1 MSEEQLPI
9 VALMRFGDKTK
20 EDVIAEMRGIMAN
33 VPPKDAETIK
43 LGAAGLKSFGADFE
57 PVFRE
62 WSAPYGRWKAK
73 QLFHKVRPD
82 PDALE
87 ELFDRQFAAEERRN
101 PFVPLD
107 RDAIQKMPPPND
119 RVKGV
124 FPVEGLGAIYG
135 RSGTAK
141 SFLVQD
147 LGCAIAEGR
156 PWFGHRTKQGPV
168 AHAVLEGAGAIPAR
182 VRAWEAHNG
191 RNFPSN
197 FRIVTQ
203 PLFLTSELALQQFAA
218 VCPPGCTIF
227 IDTLNRATPGLD
239 ENSGKDMGVII
250 AAASRLQ
257 QLVGGLV
264 ILVSHTGKDAEKG
277 LRGHSSLFAALD
289 GAIAVNRTEAGR
301 SIKID
306 KVKDG
311 ADGSEF
317 DFRLEVVTI
326 GEDEDGDNITS
337 CVVIPKVSDQIFSA
351 KIEKSPRVEYRF
363 AMQMFISML
372 EKYRRQYRE
381 VLESK
386 AHIEFAKHPENNG
399 VAAEAFLKA
408 KELLLAD
415 GDIVVI
421 KEPGQPPS
429 KARNVIRRKDGS

>member
-9 VALMRFGDKTK
+9 IALMRFGDKTK
-20 EDVIAEMRGIMAN
+20 EDMAAEMRGVMAN
-33 VPPKDAETIK
+33 VPPKDAETVK
-43 LGAAGLKSFGADFE
+43 LGAAGLKSCGAEFE
-57 PVFRE
+57 TVFRE
-62 WSAPYGRWKAK
+62 WSAPFGRWKAK
-73 QLFHKVRPD
+73 HIFNKARPD

-87 ELFDRQFAAEERRN
+87 ELFDRQIATEQRQNRFL
-101 PFVPLD
+101 PLD

-124 FPVEGLGAIYG
+124 LPIEGLGAIYG

-141 SFLVQD
+141 GFLVED
-147 LGCAIAEGR
+147 MGCAIAEGR

-168 AHAVLEGAGAIPAR
+168 LHVVLEGASAIPAR
-182 VRAWEAHNG
+182 VRAWEAHNN
-191 RNFPSN
+191 RAFPDN

-203 PLFLTSELALQQFAA
+203 PFVLTSEQDVQQLAAI
-218 VCPPGCTIF
+218 CPPGCTIF
-227 IDTLNRATPGLD
+227 IDTLNRATPGHD

-257 QLVGGLV
+257 LLVGGLV

-317 DFRLEVVTI
+317 EFRLEVVTI
-326 GEDEDGDNITS
+326 GTDEDGDNITS
-337 CVVIPKVSDQIFSA
+337 CVVIPKVTDHIFSGS
-351 KIEKSPRVEYRF
+351 IEKSPRVEFRF

-386 AHIEFAKHPENNG
+386 AHIEFAKHPENNN
-399 VAAEAFLKA
+399 VTAEAFLKA

-421 KEPGQPPS
+421 KEPGQPKS
-429 KARNVIRRKDGS
+429 KARNVLRRKDGS